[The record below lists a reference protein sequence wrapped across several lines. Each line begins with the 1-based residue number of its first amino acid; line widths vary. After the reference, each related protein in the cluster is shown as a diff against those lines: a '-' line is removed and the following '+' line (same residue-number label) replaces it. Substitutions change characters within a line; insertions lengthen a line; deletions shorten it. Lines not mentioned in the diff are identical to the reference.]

1 MTFESPVFRITEDR
15 QESPSSPEYFSQFN
29 SARSKGGRSSSLPT
43 GNNNLD
49 IGSRLMHVRRNTLY
63 ANSNELGKL
72 EVVSSNFN
80 INRGPG

>member
-15 QESPSSPEYFSQFN
+15 EESPSSPQHFSQFN

-72 EVVSSNFN
+72 EVVSNNFN